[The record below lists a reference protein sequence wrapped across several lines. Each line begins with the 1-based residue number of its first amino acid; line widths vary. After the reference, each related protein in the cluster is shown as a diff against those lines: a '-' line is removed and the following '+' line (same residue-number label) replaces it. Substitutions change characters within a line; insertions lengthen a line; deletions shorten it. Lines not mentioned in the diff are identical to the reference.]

1 MGRAPEGHPLA
12 GRISRS
18 RWLCLHGQRIRSRG
32 PVHHQRP
39 RGLLRPAHQNPE
51 SPSYFRDLF
60 NAQRGN
66 ADAADRLRTNN
77 QHVGSESRALGSNVT
92 GAASEFAP
100 PLWLTQEFVKMARP
114 GRVTA
119 DRFHHQALPND
130 VSSVNIPKIA
140 TGTSAAV
147 QTTQNSALSQ
157 TDLTSAALS
166 SGIVT
171 IGGSQV
177 VAQQLLDQAQG
188 FDQVVLQDLAAD
200 WAKQVGTQ
208 AISGTGLSGQLRG
221 YLAPSSTNLQ
231 T

>member
-1 MGRAPEGHPLA
+1 
-12 GRISRS
+12 
-18 RWLCLHGQRIRSRG
+18 
-32 PVHHQRP
+32 
-39 RGLLRPAHQNPE
+39 
-51 SPSYFRDLF
+51 
-60 NAQRGN
+60 
-66 ADAADRLRTNN
+66 
-77 QHVGSESRALGSNVT
+77 
-92 GAASEFAP
+92 
-100 PLWLTQEFVKMARP
+100 MARP